1 MRGRVGCTLVVVLVA
16 ALPEEH
22 RLDHVCLRAAAP
34 AVGLHAAAQRR
45 PQPGVQR
52 HAELGVER
60 ATGGAR
66 AIRAA
71 ARLLGVLAGQHVGHE
86 GVALALR
93 EDRRDEEVP
102 VLGVALALL
111 ARELHRGRTPKPP
124 AQRRAPTPP
133 LPAGSCQLGLHP
145 SHPASA
151 ATRRPGAAPFPA
163 ALALHY

>member
-1 MRGRVGCTLVVVLVA
+1 MRGRAGRWGCTLVVVLVA

-45 PQPGVQR
+45 PQPRVQR
-52 HAELGVER
+52 HAQLGVER
-60 ATGGAR
+60 AAAGGAR
-66 AIRAA
+66 AVRAA

-124 AQRRAPTPP
+124 AHTLLLGVGIQRRRDLASSITSITEGRRW
-133 LPAGSCQLGLHP
+133 PAVECSG
-145 SHPASA
+145 
-151 ATRRPGAAPFPA
+151 
-163 ALALHY
+163 